1 MCVLFQTKMLFA
13 VALVAT
19 TPSSIGANNGW
30 RHLLVSHWPT
40 WFLDIIL
47 RSKELILTCCEIG
60 GKKQFPRFGVRCE
73 KYNVSSSLGSCF
85 LKFVCRHTGFL
96 LRCDIFFSD
105 HLSTIFKNK
114 NSWPVIYNMAML
126 YIQIWIVKVHR
137 MPGWLWVNADSNT
150 IKLKKI

>member
-47 RSKELILTCCEIG
+47 RSKEPVLTCCEIG
-60 GKKQFPRFGVRCE
+60 GKNNFP
-73 KYNVSSSLGSCF
+73 VSVSAVKSIT
-85 LKFVCRHTGFL
+85 CRPLWVPVFWNL
-96 LRCDIFFSD
+96 YADILDFCSDVTFFSD

-137 MPGWLWVNADSNT
+137 MPGWLWVNVDSNT
-150 IKLKKI
+150 IKLKKKI